1 MLGILNILT
10 NTVEGAVEIASGAT
24 KLVVSPVTQLLD
36 LEGESHADNASDQ
49 IVDGIKK
56 LGSPKDFDR

>member
-10 NTVEGAVEIASGAT
+10 NTVEGAIDIAAGTT

-36 LEGESHADNASDQ
+36 LDGESHAGNASDQ

-56 LGSPKDFDR
+56 FGSPKDFDR